1 MRAPFREKKIA
12 DYARRRDP
20 RAGLGRGVRPS
31 PISTA
36 TRSAAAGA
44 RSRLRPTTSLEPRS
58 GYRTALQGRSNLHTF
73 EADAPVACG
82 MMPPVP
88 ALAIAFLLA
97 VAAAIGAVIPPYLR
111 FMRRELSRPDEVA
124 RGATRL
130 GLAFSRF
137 DPAYPGSTAFR
148 HPFELFSRGID
159 QTCENFISGSVDG
172 IPVVAFDFL
181 YLDRVDHDG
190 DPTNDMRSAPIR
202 YSCAIATV
210 AGHRPHVVI
219 EPRDT
224 AMSSRADGEPV
235 RLEWGDFNARYRVI
249 SPERGFAAALLDL
262 DLMAW
267 LVDRAPRFPVTWE
280 VQRGDILCRTQ
291 GLEPNRFPELVR
303 ALVQFARRIGPA
315 AFG

>member
-1 MRAPFREKKIA
+1 
-12 DYARRRDP
+12 
-20 RAGLGRGVRPS
+20 
-31 PISTA
+31 
-36 TRSAAAGA
+36 
-44 RSRLRPTTSLEPRS
+44 
-58 GYRTALQGRSNLHTF
+58 
-73 EADAPVACG
+73 
-82 MMPPVP
+82 MMPLVP

-111 FMRRELSRPDEVA
+111 FMRRELSRTDEVA
-124 RGATRL
+124 RGASGL
-130 GLAFSRF
+130 GLAFSLF
-137 DPAYPGSTAFR
+137 DPAYPSSTAFR

-159 QTCENFISGSVDG
+159 QTCENFISGSLDG

-181 YLDRVDHDG
+181 YVDRVDHDG
-190 DPTNDMRSAPIR
+190 DPSNDMRSAPIR

-219 EPRDT
+219 EPADT
-224 AMSSRADGEPV
+224 AMASRADGEPV

-249 SPERGFAAALLDL
+249 SPERGFAAALLDV

-267 LVDRAPRFPVTWE
+267 LVDRAPQFPVTWE
-280 VQRGDILCRTQ
+280 LQRGDVLCRTQ

-303 ALVQFARRIGPA
+303 ALVQFARRIGPG